1 MGGVIQVDRRK
12 GWWEIWVS
20 AEFIYLNVQIVC
32 NAISQNIGIGNI
44 SILNKN
50 KSDMKS
56 YH

>member
-1 MGGVIQVDRRK
+1 MGWVEDRRK

>member
-1 MGGVIQVDRRK
+1 MLNL
-12 GWWEIWVS
+12 
-20 AEFIYLNVQIVC
+20 FYLNVQIVC

>member
-1 MGGVIQVDRRK
+1 MNV
-12 GWWEIWVS
+12 
-20 AEFIYLNVQIVC
+20 EFIYLNVQIVC

-50 KSDMKS
+50 NSDMKS